1 MDTLLKKYFPIIR
14 TREEV
19 LDLIGE
25 KEKLTD
31 LFESWSEEQQ
41 EEFLDFCTGAK
52 GVKMLYDS
60 FFKEI
65 FNPEYHA
72 ERLEELL
79 SLLLETKIRI
89 KQILP
94 NDSVRLADEYTLLI
108 TDIVIETED
117 GRIANLEIQKI
128 GYAFP
133 GQRTACYS
141 ADLLLRQYK
150 RVKDRKRRE
159 NKKFNYRDLKKVYT
173 IVLFEKSTREFH
185 EIPDKYLHYG
195 EHTYDTGLKLETLQK
210 SVLVALDIF
219 RKNIENR
226 SIENKLEAWLLLL
239 SSDEPERIMELLEKY
254 PEFRE
259 IYEEVY
265 QMCRNVEGIMS
276 LFSKELEEMDRNT
289 VSYMI
294 EELEAEVKAAEERA
308 EQERKEREAAE
319 ERAEQERQERET
331 AEERAKQEKQEREA
345 AEERAKQEK
354 QEREAAEER
363 AKQQIAELQER
374 IRRLES
380 AKKEELE

>member
-1 MDTLLKKYFPIIR
+1 M
-14 TREEV
+14 
-19 LDLIGE
+19 
-25 KEKLTD
+25 
-31 LFESWSEEQQ
+31 Q
-41 EEFLDFCTGAK
+41 
-52 GVKMLYDS
+52 
-60 FFKEI
+60 
-65 FNPEYHA
+65 
-72 ERLEELL
+72 LL

-128 GYAFP
+128 GYVFP

-159 NKKFNYRDLKKVYT
+159 SKKFNYRDLKKVYT

-185 EIPDKYLHYG
+185 EIPGKYLHYG

-219 RKNIENR
+219 QKNIENR

-239 SSDEPERIMELLEKY
+239 SSDEPERIMELLEMY

-308 EQERKEREAAE
+308 EQER
-319 ERAEQERQERET
+319 
-331 AEERAKQEKQEREA
+331 QEREA
-345 AEERAKQEK
+345 AEERAKQEMEEQK
-354 QEREAAEER
+354 RE
-363 AKQQIAELQER
+363 IAELQEK

>member
-1 MDTLLKKYFPIIR
+1 MDTLLRTYFPIIR

-19 LDLIGE
+19 LGLIGE

-79 SLLLETKIRI
+79 SLLLGTKIRI

-185 EIPDKYLHYG
+185 EIPGKYIHYG
-195 EHTYDTGLKLETLQK
+195 EHTYDTGLSLETLQK

-219 RKNIENR
+219 QKNIENR

-239 SSDEPERIMELLEKY
+239 SSDDPERILELLEKY

-308 EQERKEREAAE
+308 EQERQEREAAE
-319 ERAEQERQERET
+319 ERAEQERQERE
-331 AEERAKQEKQEREA
+331 A

-354 QEREAAEER
+354 QERKAAEER
-363 AKQQIAELQER
+363 AKQEKQERKAAEERAKYQIAELQER

-380 AKKEELE
+380 LKKEELE

>member
-1 MDTLLKKYFPIIR
+1 M
-14 TREEV
+14 
-19 LDLIGE
+19 
-25 KEKLTD
+25 
-31 LFESWSEEQQ
+31 
-41 EEFLDFCTGAK
+41 
-52 GVKMLYDS
+52 
-60 FFKEI
+60 
-65 FNPEYHA
+65 
-72 ERLEELL
+72 
-79 SLLLETKIRI
+79 LETKIRI

-159 NKKFNYRDLKKVYT
+159 SKKFNYRDLKKVYT

-185 EIPDKYLHYG
+185 EIPGKYLHYG

-210 SVLVALDIF
+210 SVLVTLDIF

-239 SSDEPERIMELLEKY
+239 SSDEPERIMELLEMY

-308 EQERKEREAAE
+308 EQER
-319 ERAEQERQERET
+319 
-331 AEERAKQEKQEREA
+331 QEREA
-345 AEERAKQEK
+345 AEERAKQEMEEQK
-354 QEREAAEER
+354 RE
-363 AKQQIAELQER
+363 IAELQEK

>member
-25 KEKLTD
+25 REKLTD

-195 EHTYDTGLKLETLQK
+195 EHTYDTGLRLETLQK

-219 RKNIENR
+219 QKNIENR

-363 AKQQIAELQER
+363 AKQQIAELQEK

-380 AKKEELE
+380 AKKEE

>member
-1 MDTLLKKYFPIIR
+1 MDTLLKTYFPIIR

-19 LDLIGE
+19 LNLIGE
-25 KEKLTD
+25 KEKLTN

-41 EEFLDFCTGAK
+41 EEFLDFCTGVK
-52 GVKMLYDS
+52 GVKILYDS

-117 GRIANLEIQKI
+117 VRIANLEIQKI

-150 RVKDRKRRE
+150 RVKDRKRSE

-173 IVLFEKSTREFH
+173 IVLFEKS
-185 EIPDKYLHYG
+185 I
-195 EHTYDTGLKLETLQK
+195 
-210 SVLVALDIF
+210 LVALDIF

-226 SIENKLEAWLLLL
+226 SIENKLEAWLFLL

-308 EQERKEREAAE
+308 EQE
-319 ERAEQERQERET
+319 
-331 AEERAKQEKQEREA
+331 KQERKA
-345 AEERAKQEK
+345 AEERAKKEME
-354 QEREAAEER
+354 ERER
-363 AKQQIAELQER
+363 QIAELQEK
-374 IRRLES
+374 IKRLES
-380 AKKEELE
+380 RKDEQQA

>member
-1 MDTLLKKYFPIIR
+1 M
-14 TREEV
+14 
-19 LDLIGE
+19 
-25 KEKLTD
+25 
-31 LFESWSEEQQ
+31 Q
-41 EEFLDFCTGAK
+41 
-52 GVKMLYDS
+52 
-60 FFKEI
+60 
-65 FNPEYHA
+65 
-72 ERLEELL
+72 LL

-94 NDSVRLADEYTLLI
+94 NDSVRLANEYTLLI

-159 NKKFNYRDLKKVYT
+159 SKKFNYRDLKKVYT

-185 EIPDKYLHYG
+185 EIPGKYLHYG

-239 SSDEPERIMELLEKY
+239 SSDEPERIMELLEMY

-308 EQERKEREAAE
+308 EQER
-319 ERAEQERQERET
+319 
-331 AEERAKQEKQEREA
+331 QEREA
-345 AEERAKQEK
+345 AEERAKQEMEEQK
-354 QEREAAEER
+354 RE
-363 AKQQIAELQER
+363 IAELQEK

>member
-195 EHTYDTGLKLETLQK
+195 EHTYDTGLRLETLQK

-363 AKQQIAELQER
+363 AKQQIAELQEK

-380 AKKEELE
+380 AKKEE

>member
-1 MDTLLKKYFPIIR
+1 M
-14 TREEV
+14 
-19 LDLIGE
+19 
-25 KEKLTD
+25 
-31 LFESWSEEQQ
+31 Q
-41 EEFLDFCTGAK
+41 
-52 GVKMLYDS
+52 
-60 FFKEI
+60 
-65 FNPEYHA
+65 
-72 ERLEELL
+72 LL

-128 GYAFP
+128 GYVFP

-141 ADLLLRQYK
+141 ADLILRQYK

-159 NKKFNYRDLKKVYT
+159 SKKFNYRDLKKVYT

-185 EIPDKYLHYG
+185 EIPGKYLHYG

-239 SSDEPERIMELLEKY
+239 SSDEPERIMELLEMY

-308 EQERKEREAAE
+308 EQER
-319 ERAEQERQERET
+319 
-331 AEERAKQEKQEREA
+331 QEREA
-345 AEERAKQEK
+345 AEERAKQEMEEQK
-354 QEREAAEER
+354 RE
-363 AKQQIAELQER
+363 IAELQEK

>member
-1 MDTLLKKYFPIIR
+1 M
-14 TREEV
+14 
-19 LDLIGE
+19 
-25 KEKLTD
+25 
-31 LFESWSEEQQ
+31 Q
-41 EEFLDFCTGAK
+41 
-52 GVKMLYDS
+52 
-60 FFKEI
+60 
-65 FNPEYHA
+65 
-72 ERLEELL
+72 LL

-133 GQRTACYS
+133 GQWTACYS

-159 NKKFNYRDLKKVYT
+159 SKKFNYRDLKKVYT

-185 EIPDKYLHYG
+185 EIPGKYLHYG

-210 SVLVALDIF
+210 SVLVTLDIF

-239 SSDEPERIMELLEKY
+239 SSDEPERIMELLEMY

-308 EQERKEREAAE
+308 EQER
-319 ERAEQERQERET
+319 
-331 AEERAKQEKQEREA
+331 QEREA
-345 AEERAKQEK
+345 AEERAKQEMEEQK
-354 QEREAAEER
+354 RE
-363 AKQQIAELQER
+363 IAELQEK

>member
-1 MDTLLKKYFPIIR
+1 M
-14 TREEV
+14 
-19 LDLIGE
+19 
-25 KEKLTD
+25 
-31 LFESWSEEQQ
+31 Q
-41 EEFLDFCTGAK
+41 
-52 GVKMLYDS
+52 
-60 FFKEI
+60 
-65 FNPEYHA
+65 
-72 ERLEELL
+72 LL

-108 TDIVIETED
+108 TDFVIETED

-159 NKKFNYRDLKKVYT
+159 SKKFNYRDLKKVYT

-185 EIPDKYLHYG
+185 EIPGKYLHYG

-210 SVLVALDIF
+210 SVLVGLDIF

-239 SSDEPERIMELLEKY
+239 SSDEPERIMELLEMY

-308 EQERKEREAAE
+308 EQER
-319 ERAEQERQERET
+319 
-331 AEERAKQEKQEREA
+331 QEREA
-345 AEERAKQEK
+345 AEERAKQEMEEQK
-354 QEREAAEER
+354 RE
-363 AKQQIAELQER
+363 IAELQEK

>member
-1 MDTLLKKYFPIIR
+1 M
-14 TREEV
+14 
-19 LDLIGE
+19 
-25 KEKLTD
+25 
-31 LFESWSEEQQ
+31 Q
-41 EEFLDFCTGAK
+41 
-52 GVKMLYDS
+52 
-60 FFKEI
+60 
-65 FNPEYHA
+65 
-72 ERLEELL
+72 LL

-159 NKKFNYRDLKKVYT
+159 SKKFNYRDLKKVYT

-185 EIPDKYLHYG
+185 EIPGKYLHYG

-210 SVLVALDIF
+210 SVLVTLDIF

-239 SSDEPERIMELLEKY
+239 SSDEPERIMELLEMY

-308 EQERKEREAAE
+308 EQER
-319 ERAEQERQERET
+319 
-331 AEERAKQEKQEREA
+331 QEREA
-345 AEERAKQEK
+345 AEERAKQEMEEQK
-354 QEREAAEER
+354 RE
-363 AKQQIAELQER
+363 IAELQEK

>member
-1 MDTLLKKYFPIIR
+1 M
-14 TREEV
+14 
-19 LDLIGE
+19 
-25 KEKLTD
+25 
-31 LFESWSEEQQ
+31 Q
-41 EEFLDFCTGAK
+41 
-52 GVKMLYDS
+52 
-60 FFKEI
+60 
-65 FNPEYHA
+65 
-72 ERLEELL
+72 LL

-128 GYAFP
+128 GYVFP

-159 NKKFNYRDLKKVYT
+159 SKKFNYRDLKKVYT

-219 RKNIENR
+219 QKNIENR

-239 SSDEPERIMELLEKY
+239 SSDEPERIMELLEMY

-308 EQERKEREAAE
+308 EQER
-319 ERAEQERQERET
+319 
-331 AEERAKQEKQEREA
+331 QEREA
-345 AEERAKQEK
+345 AEERAKQEMEEQK
-354 QEREAAEER
+354 RE
-363 AKQQIAELQER
+363 IAELQEK

>member
-1 MDTLLKKYFPIIR
+1 MDTLLRTYFPIIR

-31 LFESWSEEQQ
+31 LFEGWSEEQQ

-265 QMCRNVEGIMS
+265 QMCGNVEGIMS

-345 AEERAKQEK
+345 AEERAKQ
-354 QEREAAEER
+354 
-363 AKQQIAELQER
+363 QIAELQER

-380 AKKEELE
+380 AKKEE

>member
-1 MDTLLKKYFPIIR
+1 M
-14 TREEV
+14 
-19 LDLIGE
+19 
-25 KEKLTD
+25 
-31 LFESWSEEQQ
+31 Q
-41 EEFLDFCTGAK
+41 
-52 GVKMLYDS
+52 
-60 FFKEI
+60 
-65 FNPEYHA
+65 
-72 ERLEELL
+72 LL

-94 NDSVRLADEYTLLI
+94 NDSVRLADDYTLLI

-159 NKKFNYRDLKKVYT
+159 SKKFNYRDLKKVYT

-185 EIPDKYLHYG
+185 EIPGKYLHYG

-210 SVLVALDIF
+210 SVLVTLDIF

-239 SSDEPERIMELLEKY
+239 SSDEPERIMELLEMY

-308 EQERKEREAAE
+308 EQER
-319 ERAEQERQERET
+319 
-331 AEERAKQEKQEREA
+331 QEREA
-345 AEERAKQEK
+345 AEERAKQEMEEQK
-354 QEREAAEER
+354 RE
-363 AKQQIAELQER
+363 IAELQEK

>member
-1 MDTLLKKYFPIIR
+1 M
-14 TREEV
+14 
-19 LDLIGE
+19 
-25 KEKLTD
+25 
-31 LFESWSEEQQ
+31 Q
-41 EEFLDFCTGAK
+41 
-52 GVKMLYDS
+52 
-60 FFKEI
+60 
-65 FNPEYHA
+65 
-72 ERLEELL
+72 LL

-94 NDSVRLADEYTLLI
+94 NDSVRLANEYTLLI

-128 GYAFP
+128 GYVFP

-159 NKKFNYRDLKKVYT
+159 SKKFNYRDLKKVYT

-185 EIPDKYLHYG
+185 EIPGKYLHYG

-210 SVLVALDIF
+210 SVLVGLDIF

-239 SSDEPERIMELLEKY
+239 SSDEPERIMELLEMY

-308 EQERKEREAAE
+308 EQER
-319 ERAEQERQERET
+319 
-331 AEERAKQEKQEREA
+331 QEREA
-345 AEERAKQEK
+345 AEERAKQEMEEQK
-354 QEREAAEER
+354 RE
-363 AKQQIAELQER
+363 IAELQEK

>member
-1 MDTLLKKYFPIIR
+1 MDTLLKTYFPIIR

-25 KEKLTD
+25 KEKLTN

-195 EHTYDTGLKLETLQK
+195 EHTYDTGLRLETLQK

-219 RKNIENR
+219 QKNIENR

-363 AKQQIAELQER
+363 AKQQIAELQEK

-380 AKKEELE
+380 AKKEE

>member
-1 MDTLLKKYFPIIR
+1 M
-14 TREEV
+14 
-19 LDLIGE
+19 
-25 KEKLTD
+25 
-31 LFESWSEEQQ
+31 Q
-41 EEFLDFCTGAK
+41 
-52 GVKMLYDS
+52 
-60 FFKEI
+60 
-65 FNPEYHA
+65 
-72 ERLEELL
+72 LL

-108 TDIVIETED
+108 TDFVIETED

-159 NKKFNYRDLKKVYT
+159 SKKFNYRDLKKVYT

-185 EIPDKYLHYG
+185 EIPGKYLHYG

-239 SSDEPERIMELLEKY
+239 SSDEPERIMELLEMY

-308 EQERKEREAAE
+308 EQER
-319 ERAEQERQERET
+319 
-331 AEERAKQEKQEREA
+331 QEREA
-345 AEERAKQEK
+345 AEERAKQEMEEQK
-354 QEREAAEER
+354 RE
-363 AKQQIAELQER
+363 IAELQEK

>member
-1 MDTLLKKYFPIIR
+1 MDTLLKTYFPIIR

-52 GVKMLYDS
+52 GVKMLYDF

-159 NKKFNYRDLKKVYT
+159 SKKFNYRDLKKVYT

-219 RKNIENR
+219 QKNIENR

-239 SSDEPERIMELLEKY
+239 SSDEPERILELLEKY

-319 ERAEQERQERET
+319 ERAEQERQERE
-331 AEERAKQEKQEREA
+331 K
-345 AEERAKQEK
+345 
-354 QEREAAEER
+354 AEER
-363 AKQQIAELQER
+363 AKQQIAELQEK
-374 IRRLES
+374 IRHLES
-380 AKKEELE
+380 AKKEE

>member
-1 MDTLLKKYFPIIR
+1 
-14 TREEV
+14 
-19 LDLIGE
+19 
-25 KEKLTD
+25 
-31 LFESWSEEQQ
+31 
-41 EEFLDFCTGAK
+41 
-52 GVKMLYDS
+52 MLG
-60 FFKEI
+60 
-65 FNPEYHA
+65 
-72 ERLEELL
+72 
-79 SLLLETKIRI
+79 TKIRI

-185 EIPDKYLHYG
+185 EISDKYLHYG
-195 EHTYDTGLKLETLQK
+195 EHTYDMGIKLETLQK

-219 RKNIENR
+219 PKNIENR

-239 SSDEPERIMELLEKY
+239 SSDEPERILELLEKY

-265 QMCRNVEGIMS
+265 QMCRNVEGIVS

-308 EQERKEREAAE
+308 EQER
-319 ERAEQERQERET
+319 
-331 AEERAKQEKQEREA
+331 QEREA
-345 AEERAKQEK
+345 AEERAKQE
-354 QEREAAEER
+354 
-363 AKQQIAELQER
+363 IAELQEK

-380 AKKEELE
+380 AKKEE